1 MIFFKICLILTF
13 LLLVTNISEAH
24 LEVINKVIGEYR
36 IELGIIPE
44 TPMAGSSTEFSVAL
58 ENATSGQRFP
68 DAEAWIRIS
77 HGDSVIFSSPS
88 FKAKGADSVK
98 FSYSFQKGGDY
109 EIRVRFTTED
119 GKNVEADFT
128 FQVKYESVNL
138 ENIFFFAV
146 IGSLIFGIAIG
157 HFLKVK
163 LH

>member
-77 HGDSVIFSSPS
+77 HVTALFSHLLASRQKEQIPS
-88 FKAKGADSVK
+88 
-98 FSYSFQKGGDY
+98 SFHIVSRK
-109 EIRVRFTTED
+109 EETTRS
-119 GKNVEADFT
+119 G
-128 FQVKYESVNL
+128 S
-138 ENIFFFAV
+138 
-146 IGSLIFGIAIG
+146 GSLP
-157 HFLKVK
+157 KMEK
-163 LH
+163 T